1 MSVEVYEDPIISLAN
16 DPDLNK
22 SKEKSN
28 DLIRL
33 INQFP
38 LTERRVSKLCQ
49 LSLNIL
55 QTLEKVELN
64 LKNWA
69 FMSLDFN
76 SGDHFKHDNSD
87 NIKQFNTSVSFKVLQ
102 DCTDLNRKLSRI
114 SVDLDHITKAS
125 RTLSPI
131 DCILDSGTL
140 LTSLSLRNIKLKH
153 ELTDK
158 VTVAYLK
165 AKLITIG
172 DELET
177 MLNDGGNDSGAYY
190 KTFVANLL
198 SQLNRSIDDEDME
211 EKYECLAVIN
221 DMEKMF
227 EAFKLEH
234 LRQKQQEDQQK
245 QQQKQQHDEQQQQS
259 LEVPHHSKSHTSP
272 PPAFDAYDE
281 DYSDSDLQ
289 SSTFSTFNPP
299 MVHSIS
305 KSHASTS
312 SPLTQR
318 QRSDS
323 YSSLNSSMLHKTTLS
338 EEMPYLMTAF
348 NLAKNFEED
357 LKHLRDDETDSDE
370 TKKNPSK
377 HEKPPKQ
384 NQNRPS
390 RHLHHLTHFNVPQT
404 PLTSESFIR
413 TPATT
418 PSPSYLYSNNSLL
431 SKLGIKPRVITTD
444 LPGNDNNQDDDKKKN
459 YELKQDNKENLMN
472 LTENNLKRLSASS
485 EFEDYVE

>member
-177 MLNDGGNDSGAYY
+177 MLNDGNDSGAYY

-198 SQLNRSIDDEDME
+198 SQLNRSIDDEDMA

-227 EAFKLEH
+227 DAFKLEH
-234 LRQKQQEDQQK
+234 LRQKQEQ
-245 QQQKQQHDEQQQQS
+245 EQQQQQS
-259 LEVPHHSKSHTSP
+259 QTLEVPHHTKSHTTP
-272 PPAFDAYDE
+272 PPAFDTYDE

-305 KSHASTS
+305 KSHASAS

-318 QRSDS
+318 NRSDS

-338 EEMPYLMTAF
+338 EEMPYLMSAF

-357 LKHLRDDETDSDE
+357 LKHLRDDEPDSE
-370 TKKNPSK
+370 TVDHETIKNPPK

-384 NQNRPS
+384 NRPP

-444 LPGNDNNQDDDKKKN
+444 LPGNDNKEVEDKRKN
-459 YELKQDNKENLMN
+459 YEIKRDNKENLMN